1 MSLQRRFRK
10 TLGVLGLA
18 LTVSGSAFSQ
28 TIYATQG
35 VEYAPAGLMPGDQ
48 IHPSLAL
55 SPGGGWLV
63 FDDNITDGDGQGI
76 SAQQLS
82 SSFSPQFGVIRVN
95 KQGAGDQEKPR
106 VSLLKNGGAAFVWQ
120 GGPQSFQHIYAGL
133 LTASNTWVFPTN
145 DVMVNTTTNKYQQDP
160 TIATLT
166 NGNVI
171 VAWGSVGQDNL
182 AVNQKALQGVY
193 AQILTPTGTKVG
205 AEFQVN
211 TFTIGSQRT
220 PSVAVFPN
228 GNFVITWVSEQER
241 FTNSVDIY
249 ARLFNSSGAAL
260 GNEFLV
266 NTGTNICANPSVTVA
281 SDNTFMVA
289 WGEKDLIVP
298 NNSWDVFSR
307 PFSAAGNGGTA
318 VRVNSQQFG
327 DQYVPNLSAIG
338 TDYLAVWTSLG
349 QDGSREGVFG
359 QVLHADASHAG
370 GEFRVNTTI
379 LNAQEF
385 PAVASDG
392 AGRFLVAWS
401 SYTGGLNSLDLN
413 AQRYATVLDPLSAP
427 AKPFVTAVSSSRLT
441 VSWPPLAGFSISNY
455 GVYVDGSATPIS
467 VTNTYWSMAGLPPSA
482 THSFILDYLLTDGR
496 RSPQSSP
503 AASGTTWGAD
513 DNFDGL
519 PDDWQA
525 QFWGGSPPPPGTLL
539 APGVSILNVFLWG
552 GNPLD
557 ASTWLKTWSSKTPQ
571 GYFFNWNTVPGSIY
585 QVEVSTN
592 PGSPASW
599 TSVGPLRFAA
609 GTTDAI
615 FVGQATTL
623 QVYRVKRIR
632 F

>member
-467 VTNTYWSMAGLPPSA
+467 VTNTYWSMAGA
-482 THSFILDYLLTDGR
+482 R
-496 RSPQSSP
+496 RSPHRPPVERPGAPTTISTAFRMIGRLNSGVAVLLRPALCLRPASPYSMSSCG
-503 AASGTTWGAD
+503 AATRWM
-513 DNFDGL
+513 
-519 PDDWQA
+519 P
-525 QFWGGSPPPPGTLL
+525 
-539 APGVSILNVFLWG
+539 APG
-552 GNPLD
+552 
-557 ASTWLKTWSSKTPQ
+557 
-571 GYFFNWNTVPGSIY
+571 
-585 QVEVSTN
+585 
-592 PGSPASW
+592 
-599 TSVGPLRFAA
+599 
-609 GTTDAI
+609 
-615 FVGQATTL
+615 
-623 QVYRVKRIR
+623 
-632 F
+632 